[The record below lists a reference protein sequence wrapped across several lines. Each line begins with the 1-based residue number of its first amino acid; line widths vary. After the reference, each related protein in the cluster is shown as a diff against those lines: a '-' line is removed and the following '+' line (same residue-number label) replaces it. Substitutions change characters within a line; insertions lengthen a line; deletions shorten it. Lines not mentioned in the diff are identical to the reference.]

1 MSSPKGV
8 SSSNRRVFFLPTGGF
23 FPSGGVEGY
32 TAFSL
37 IACRYDVELKDMV
50 PECNEFHIKAP
61 LLRIVR
67 ISGDAEWAQY
77 DRPYYVPV
85 FRQYSNNIEIE
96 IRLNSGGSVPFRK
109 RAALP
114 FLVKAGNEALR
125 TGTRVVSNVLS
136 GDFKITARKRSEE
149 DGRGAA
155 EEKVLSFSNGSDIL
169 NSDDFEYP
177 KVRARGQHGGTTH
190 GHGNKGSNQRCSY
203 PRAGFEGYD
212 TPFYLKMPMEFY
224 YSHFRGKRQ
233 YPPLSLGQL
242 QLMIDT
248 GRVDASQPIDLT
260 TLVNTKIYKMDPI
273 ERHFGVHLTDEGADA
288 FTAKINIEVQHAK
301 ETAIAAVERNGGVIT
316 TAYYDIDSVIALVNP
331 QKFFEKSKPIPLR
344 KLPPE
349 DAIPY
354 YTDPKSRGYLSDPK
368 KILMKN
374 YPLGRNW
381 FEMLTT
387 RKDPRQVF
395 LGLEPGWVVNLVDK
409 VILRPTDEV
418 LQEYYNP
425 QHS

>member
-1 MSSPKGV
+1 MAGRKGADKALDLLKYLPRV
-8 SSSNRRVFFLPTGGF
+8 NKYNVFPNR
-23 FPSGGVEGY
+23 EE
-32 TAFSL
+32 FS
-37 IACRYDVELKDMV
+37 R
-50 PECNEFHIKAP
+50 
-61 LLRIVR
+61 R
-67 ISGDAEWAQY
+67 
-77 DRPYYVPV
+77 
-85 FRQYSNNIEIE
+85 
-96 IRLNSGGSVPFRK
+96 
-109 RAALP
+109 
-114 FLVKAGNEALR
+114 
-125 TGTRVVSNVLS
+125 
-136 GDFKITARKRSEE
+136 
-149 DGRGAA
+149 
-155 EEKVLSFSNGSDIL
+155 
-169 NSDDFEYP
+169 
-177 KVRARGQHGGTTH
+177 VRARGQHGGTTH

-316 TAYYDIDSVIALVNP
+316 TAYYDIDSVIAL
-331 QKFFEKSKPIPLR
+331 
-344 KLPPE
+344 
-349 DAIPY
+349 
-354 YTDPKSRGYLSDPK
+354 
-368 KILMKN
+368 
-374 YPLGRNW
+374 